1 MLRECVDEDWQEREN
16 YIIHSH
22 HHVVEQDLACEKT
35 LTTEQAVNKDQDQI
49 LVNAV
54 LNELAVSQMGVV
66 AVHEEQPAEILKLR
80 QREVGRVRRMQAL
93 VARNPHPNVR

>member
-1 MLRECVDEDWQEREN
+1 
-16 YIIHSH
+16 
-22 HHVVEQDLACEKT
+22 
-35 LTTEQAVNKDQDQI
+35 
-49 LVNAV
+49 
-54 LNELAVSQMGVV
+54 MGVV